1 MATNTTRIK
10 KQQNTLTKPFVA
22 FLRRFHLLL
31 FFVFIIGCL
40 AAAIVLINKT
50 LTETPEQTANPS
62 MSAGTIDQSTLERI
76 QTLQSSDAPIQPPSL
91 PEGRIN
97 PFAE

>member
-1 MATNTTRIK
+1 MASNTTRIK
-10 KQQNTLTKPFVA
+10 KPQNSLMRPLMA

-31 FFVFIIGCL
+31 FFVVIVGFL
-40 AAAIVLINKT
+40 SAAIILINKT
-50 LTETPEQTANPS
+50 LTEDPS
-62 MSAGTIDQSTLERI
+62 EAYTSPISAGTIDRATLERI
-76 QTLQSSDAPIQPPSL
+76 QTLQPSSQPGQAPTL